1 MRKLPCRYPTLSVHS
16 PEDGAIMIYMFI
28 ASGFEEIEALLP
40 LDLMRRAGLNVI
52 TVGIGGNEITGAHNI
67 TVKTDMSDCD
77 FDRLADKRAD
87 MIFLP
92 GGMPGTLNLAAS
104 DTVISA
110 IQRAVKEGSYIT
122 AICAAPSILG
132 DMGLLNNR
140 EAICYPGFEDRLR
153 GAKLS
158 SSKVVLDG
166 KILTAA
172 GMGAAEELGLKI
184 AEIFCGKERAD
195 ALRRAIIAD

>member
-1 MRKLPCRYPTLSVHS
+1 
-16 PEDGAIMIYMFI
+16 MIYMFI

-40 LDLMRRAGLNVI
+40 LDLMRRAGLEVT
-52 TVGIGGNEITGAHNI
+52 TVGIGGNEIIGSHSI
-67 TVKTDMSDCD
+67 TVKTDTCDCE

-110 IQRAVKEGSYIT
+110 IKKALEDESYIT

-132 DMGLLNNR
+132 DMGLLR
-140 EAICYPGFEDRLR
+140 GKEAICYPGFEDRLT
-153 GAKLS
+153 GAKIS
-158 SSKVVLDG
+158 QSKVVLDE

-184 AEIFCGKERAD
+184 VEIFCGKERSD
-195 ALRRAIIAD
+195 NLRHAIIAD